1 MKTWN
6 IFLGICLLVL
16 CIRGFMPAAQAAL
29 INTPGQPVIL
39 HGNSGSDT
47 SGILSFAKLNQIKA
61 DGTSVPFSI
70 PPNNDLIITWLQFG
84 VNAVD
89 TSLATGADLQMGPYY
104 SRAMAMNNG
113 GAGFTDSLDPGFII
127 SLQGFT
133 DPRYNNFYMINTKN
147 NAIIPGTIN
156 VRLIGYLAP
165 VP

>member
-39 HGNSGSDT
+39 LGNSGSDT
-47 SGILSFAKLNQIKA
+47 SGILSFTKLNQIKA
-61 DGTSVPFSI
+61 DGTSVPFSM
-70 PPNNDLIITWLQFG
+70 PPNNDIIITWLQFN

-89 TSLATGADLQMGPYY
+89 TSLATSADLRVGPYY
-104 SRAMAMNNG
+104 SRGLTMNNG
-113 GAGFTDSLDPGFII
+113 AAGFTDSFDPGFII

-133 DPRYNNFYMINTKN
+133 DSRYNNFYMINFKN

-165 VP
+165 VR